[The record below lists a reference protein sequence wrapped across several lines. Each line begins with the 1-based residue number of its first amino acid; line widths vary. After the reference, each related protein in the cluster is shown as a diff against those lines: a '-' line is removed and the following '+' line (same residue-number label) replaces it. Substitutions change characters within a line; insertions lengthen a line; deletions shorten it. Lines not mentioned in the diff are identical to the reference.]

1 MKKPAAA
8 LLHLLAGLAV
18 SGLALAAP
26 DPASMLAAAEGDESL
41 KLIQTVFGNPG
52 GLFPSAGGPMPGGEI
67 FSSIFLNLNIIL
79 FGLGL
84 AWLTYGVVAALVQ
97 TAHEGEF
104 LGKRMSTTWVPIR
117 LTIGLVTLVPFV
129 KGWSIAQL
137 FVYLM
142 AVLGIGAANLTVQG
156 FAGSVN
162 QLSANATPYAAPASK
177 TVDPK
182 TREAVEKM
190 LKVAACVESHNFEL
204 AAGEANGALQYEQQQ
219 YATCQKVAGRMVC
232 GITAEL
238 PDEFACGSISFPTAK
253 ADAGSNKSDP
263 AMAAIATSVAMAQ
276 ESAGLEA
283 FQEAR
288 TLARELAQAAA
299 TGADFA
305 GIGKRV
311 DDIAKAYQARLVQAV
326 AAHESQIQQRASE
339 ALAKAGSMEK
349 GGWVSLGT
357 SYKTLS
363 SDLSAFSQ
371 MGQGVAEVK
380 IEEGR
385 AQGEFMARLSGAW
398 GGMEDFAERLTS
410 DGEVWRW
417 LSNKINSGIAGIG
430 NDNGLVNP
438 LVVAQKLG
446 DTTIGAGQA
455 LFLVSQIPV
464 VSKVLEKL
472 PAFDSLST
480 VGMVLFWAGA
490 FLSIYVPM
498 IPFIA
503 FWSGV
508 ITWLGALAEGLVA
521 APLWSFAHLDTDGE
535 GLGQRTQHGYIFV
548 LQVFLRPVLMVIGF
562 IAASLSML
570 ALGTLFVKL
579 YSMAWETAGYQNFD
593 VGAVVLLVG
602 GVVLFA
608 VLLISIVQGAFNM
621 VTYIPDQVLGW
632 LGGHIGDKL
641 GRQQEAQH
649 EGKFQS
655 AVLAGKAAVKL

>member
-1 MKKPAAA
+1 MKKSVA

-26 DPASMLAAAEGDESL
+26 DPASMLAAAGGGDESL

-67 FSSIFLNLNIIL
+67 FSSIFTNLNVIL
-79 FGLGL
+79 LTLGL
-84 AWLTYGVVAALVQ
+84 AWLTYGVVAGLVQ

-104 LGKRMSTTWVPIR
+104 LGKRMSTTWMPIR
-117 LTIGLVTLVPFV
+117 LTIGIVTLVPFV

-162 QLSANATPYAAPASK
+162 QLSASATPYTAPASK
-177 TVDPK
+177 AVDPK

-204 AAGEANGALQYEQQQ
+204 AAGEANGALQYDQQQ
-219 YATCQKVAGRMVC
+219 YATCQKTQGRMVC
-232 GITAEL
+232 GIAAEL

-253 ADAGSNKSDP
+253 ATDSKNSDP
-263 AMAAIATSVAMAQ
+263 AMASIAAAVAAGQ
-276 ESAGLEA
+276 EAAGLEA
-283 FQEAR
+283 FQKAR

-305 GIGKRV
+305 GVGQRV
-311 DDIAKAYQARLVQAV
+311 DEIARSYQAGLVQAV

-371 MGQGVAEVK
+371 MGLGVAEVQ

-398 GGMEDFAERLTS
+398 SGMEDFAGRLT
-410 DGEVWRW
+410 GEGETWRW
-417 LSNKINSGIAGIG
+417 LSNKINGGIAGIG
-430 NDNGLVNP
+430 NDGGLVNP

-455 LFLVSQIPV
+455 LLLVSKIPV
-464 VSKVLEKL
+464 VGKVLDKI
-472 PAFDSLST
+472 PGADSLST
-480 VGMVLFWAGA
+480 IGMVLFWAGA
-490 FLSIYVPM
+490 FLAIYVPM

-503 FWSGV
+503 FWSGI
-508 ITWLGALAEGLVA
+508 ITWAGALVEGLVA
-521 APLWSFAHLDTDGE
+521 APLWSIAHLDTDGE
-535 GLGQRTQHGYIFV
+535 GLGRRTEYGYIFV
-548 LQVFLRPVLMVIGF
+548 MQVFLRPVLMVIGF

-570 ALGTLFVKL
+570 AFGTLFVRL
-579 YSMAWETAGYQNFD
+579 YSLAWQTAGYQNFD
-593 VGAVVLLVG
+593 IGAVVLLVG

-608 VLLISIVQGAFNM
+608 VLLISIVQGSFNL
-621 VTYIPDQVLGW
+621 VSLIPDKVLGW
-632 LGGHIGDKL
+632 LGGQVGEGL

-655 AVLAGKAAVKL
+655 AVLAGKTAAKL

>member
-1 MKKPAAA
+1 MKKPAA

-26 DPASMLAAAEGDESL
+26 DPASILAAAGGGDESL

-67 FSSIFLNLNIIL
+67 FASIFENLNVIL
-79 FGLGL
+79 LSLGL
-84 AWLTYGVVAALVQ
+84 AWMTYGVVAGLVQ

-104 LGKRMSTTWVPIR
+104 LGKRMSTTWMPIR
-117 LTIGLVTLVPFV
+117 LTIGIVTLVPFV

-137 FVYLM
+137 FIYLM

-162 QLSANATPYAAPASK
+162 QLSASASPYMAPAAK
-177 TVDPK
+177 AVDPK

-204 AAGEANGALQYEQQQ
+204 AAGEANGQLQYEQQQ
-219 YATCQKVAGRMVC
+219 YATCQKTAGRMVC

-238 PDEFACGSISFPTAK
+238 PDEFACGSISFPTARATDSK
-253 ADAGSNKSDP
+253 NSDP
-263 AMAAIATSVAMAQ
+263 AMAAIAAAVAAGQ
-276 ESAGLEA
+276 EAAGLEA

-288 TLARELAQAAA
+288 TLAHELAQAAA
-299 TGADFA
+299 TGTDFS
-305 GIGKRV
+305 GVGKRV
-311 DDIAKAYQARLVQAV
+311 DAIAKTYQAGLTQAV

-339 ALAKAGSMEK
+339 TLAKAGSMEK
-349 GGWVSLGT
+349 GGWISLGT

-363 SDLSAFSQ
+363 SDLTAFSQ
-371 MGQGVAEVK
+371 MGLGVAEVQ

-398 GGMEDFAERLTS
+398 SGMEDFAGRLT
-410 DGEVWRW
+410 GEGETWRW
-417 LSNKINSGIAGIG
+417 LSNKINSSIANIG
-430 NDNGLVNP
+430 DDGSGLVNP
-438 LVVAQKLG
+438 LVVAQRVG

-455 LFLVSQIPV
+455 AFLVAKIPV
-464 VSKVLEKL
+464 VGKVLDKIPGAE
-472 PAFDSLST
+472 SLST
-480 VGMVLFWAGA
+480 IGMVLFWAGA

-508 ITWLGALAEGLVA
+508 ITWFGALVEGLAA
-521 APLWSFAHLDTDGE
+521 APLWSIAHLDTDGE
-535 GLGQRTQHGYIFV
+535 GLGRRTEYGYIFV

-570 ALGTLFVKL
+570 AFGTLFVRL

-593 VGAVVLLVG
+593 IGAVVLVVG

-608 VLLISIVQGAFNM
+608 VLLISIVQGSFNM
-621 VTYIPDQVLGW
+621 VAIIPDKVLGW
-632 LGGHIGDKL
+632 LGNQVGEGL

-655 AVLAGKAAVKL
+655 AVLAGKTAAKL

>member
-26 DPASMLAAAEGDESL
+26 DPASMLAAAGGGDESL

-52 GLFPSAGGPMPGGEI
+52 GLFPSAGGPMPGGEV
-67 FSSIFLNLNIIL
+67 FASIFENLNVIL
-79 FGLGL
+79 LSLGL
-84 AWLTYGVVAALVQ
+84 AWMTYGVVAGLVQ

-104 LGKRMSTTWVPIR
+104 LGKRMSTTWIPIR
-117 LTIGLVTLVPFV
+117 LTIGIVTLVPFV

-162 QLSANATPYAAPASK
+162 QLSASATPYVAPASK
-177 TVDPK
+177 AVDPK

-204 AAGEANGALQYEQQQ
+204 AAGEANGALQYDQQQ
-219 YATCQKVAGRMVC
+219 YATCQETQGRMVC

-238 PDEFACGSISFPTAK
+238 PDEFACGSVSFPAAK
-253 ADAGSNKSDP
+253 ATDSKNSDP
-263 AMAAIATSVAMAQ
+263 AMAAIAASVAAGQ
-276 ESAGLEA
+276 EAAGLEA

-299 TGADFA
+299 TGTDFA
-305 GIGKRV
+305 GVGKRV
-311 DDIAKAYQARLVQAV
+311 DAIAKTYQAGLTQAV
-326 AAHESQIQQRASE
+326 AAHESQIQQRASA

-349 GGWVSLGT
+349 GGWISLGT

-363 SDLSAFSQ
+363 SDLTAFSQ
-371 MGQGVAEVK
+371 MGLGVAEVQ

-398 GGMEDFAERLTS
+398 SGMEDFAGRLT
-410 DGEVWRW
+410 GEGETWRW
-417 LSNKINSGIAGIG
+417 LSNKINSGIASIG
-430 NDNGLVNP
+430 DDGGLVNP

-455 LFLVSQIPV
+455 LFLVSKIPV
-464 VSKVLEKL
+464 VSKVLDKIPGAE
-472 PAFDSLST
+472 SLST

-490 FLSIYVPM
+490 FLAIYVPM

-503 FWSGV
+503 FWSGI
-508 ITWLGALAEGLVA
+508 ITWAGALVEGLVA
-521 APLWSFAHLDTDGE
+521 APLWSIAHLDTDGE
-535 GLGQRTQHGYIFV
+535 GLGRRTEYGYIFV
-548 LQVFLRPVLMVIGF
+548 MQVFLRPVLMVIGF
-562 IAASLSML
+562 VAASLSML
-570 ALGTLFVKL
+570 AFGTLFVRL

-593 VGAVVLLVG
+593 MGAVVLLVG

-608 VLLISIVQGAFNM
+608 VLLISIVQGSFNLVSM
-621 VTYIPDQVLGW
+621 IPDKVLGW
-632 LGGHIGDKL
+632 LGSQVGEGL

-655 AVLAGKAAVKL
+655 AVLAGKTAAKL

>member
-1 MKKPAAA
+1 MKKTAA
-8 LLHLLAGLAV
+8 LLHILAGLAV
-18 SGLALAAP
+18 SSLALAAP
-26 DPASMLAAAEGDESL
+26 DPASILAAAGGGDESL

-67 FSSIFLNLNIIL
+67 FASIFSNLNVIL
-79 FGLGL
+79 LTLGL
-84 AWLTYGVVAALVQ
+84 FWMTYGVMAGLVQ

-104 LGKRMSTTWVPIR
+104 LGKRMSTTWIPIR
-117 LTIGLVTLVPFV
+117 LTIGIVTLVPFV

-162 QLSANATPYAAPASK
+162 QLSASATPYTAPASK
-177 TVDPK
+177 AVDPK

-219 YATCQKVAGRMVC
+219 YATCQKTQGRMVC

-238 PDEFACGSISFPTAK
+238 PDEFACGSIAFPTAK
-253 ADAGSNKSDP
+253 VTDSTKSDP
-263 AMAAIATSVAMAQ
+263 EMASIAAAVAAGQ
-276 ESAGLEA
+276 EAAGLEA

-299 TGADFA
+299 TGTDFA
-305 GIGKRV
+305 GVGKRV
-311 DDIAKAYQARLVQAV
+311 DAIAKAYQAGLTQAV
-326 AAHESQIQQRASE
+326 AAHEPKIQQRASQ

-349 GGWVSLGT
+349 GGWISLGT

-363 SDLSAFSQ
+363 SDLTAFSQ
-371 MGQGVAEVK
+371 MGLGVAEVQ

-398 GGMEDFAERLTS
+398 SGMEDFADRLT
-410 DGEVWRW
+410 GEGETWRW
-417 LSNKINSGIAGIG
+417 LSNKINGGIASIG
-430 NDNGLVNP
+430 NDGGLVNP
-438 LVVAQKLG
+438 LIVGQKLG

-455 LFLVSQIPV
+455 LILVSKIPV
-464 VSKVLEKL
+464 VSKVLDKIPGAE
-472 PAFDSLST
+472 SLST
-480 VGMVLFWAGA
+480 IGMVLFWAGA
-490 FLSIYVPM
+490 FLAIYVPM

-503 FWSGV
+503 FWSGI
-508 ITWLGALAEGLVA
+508 ITWLGTLAEGLVA
-521 APLWSFAHLDTDGE
+521 APLWSIAHLDTDGE
-535 GLGQRTQHGYIFV
+535 GLGRRTEYGYLFIA
-548 LQVFLRPVLMVIGF
+548 QVFLRPVLMVIGF
-562 IAASLSML
+562 VVASLSML
-570 ALGTLFVKL
+570 ALGTLFTKL

-593 VGAVVLLVG
+593 MGAVVLLVG
-602 GVVLFA
+602 GVVLFG
-608 VLLISIVQGAFNM
+608 VLLISIVQGSFNLIS
-621 VTYIPDQVLGW
+621 YIPDKVLGW
-632 LGGHIGDKL
+632 LGNQVGEGL

-655 AVLAGKAAVKL
+655 AVLAGKTAAKL

>member
-1 MKKPAAA
+1 MKKPAA

-26 DPASMLAAAEGDESL
+26 DPASMLAAAGGGDESL

-52 GLFPSAGGPMPGGEI
+52 GLFPSASGPMPGGEV
-67 FSSIFLNLNIIL
+67 FSSIFTNLNIIL
-79 FGLGL
+79 FSLGL
-84 AWLTYGVVAALVQ
+84 AWLTYGVVAGLVQ

-117 LTIGLVTLVPFV
+117 VTIGLVTLVPFV

-162 QLSANATPYAAPASK
+162 QLSASVTPYVAPASK

-204 AAGEANGALQYEQQQ
+204 AAGEANGELQYDQQQ
-219 YATCQKVAGRMVC
+219 YATCQKTQGRMVC

-253 ADAGSNKSDP
+253 ATDSKNSDP
-263 AMAAIATSVAMAQ
+263 AMASIAAAVAAGQ
-276 ESAGLEA
+276 EAAGLDA
-283 FQEAR
+283 FQQTR

-299 TGADFA
+299 TGTDFA
-305 GIGKRV
+305 GVGKRV
-311 DDIAKAYQARLVQAV
+311 DDIAKVYQAGLIQAV

-339 ALAKAGSMEK
+339 ALAKAGGMEK
-349 GGWVSLGT
+349 GGWISLGT

-371 MGQGVAEVK
+371 MGLGVAEVQ

-398 GGMEDFAERLTS
+398 SGMEDFAGRLT
-410 DGEVWRW
+410 GEGETWRW
-417 LSNKINSGIAGIG
+417 LSNKINGGIASIG
-430 NDNGLVNP
+430 SDGGLVNP

-446 DTTIGAGQA
+446 DTTIGAGQT
-455 LFLVSQIPV
+455 LFLVSKIPV

-480 VGMVLFWAGA
+480 VGTVLFWAGA
-490 FLSIYVPM
+490 FLAIYVPM

-503 FWSGV
+503 FWSGI
-508 ITWLGALAEGLVA
+508 ITWLGTLAEGLVA
-521 APLWSFAHLDTDGE
+521 APLWSIAHLDTDGE
-535 GLGQRTQHGYIFV
+535 GLGRRTEYGYIF
-548 LQVFLRPVLMVIGF
+548 LMQVFLRPVLMVIGF

-608 VLLISIVQGAFNM
+608 VLLISIVQGSFNLVSM
-621 VTYIPDQVLGW
+621 IPDKVLGW
-632 LGGHIGDKL
+632 LGSQVGEGL

-655 AVLAGKAAVKL
+655 AVLAGKTAAKL

>member
-1 MKKPAAA
+1 MKKSAAA
-8 LLHLLAGLAV
+8 LLHLLAGLVV
-18 SGLALAAP
+18 SGLAMATP
-26 DPASMLAAAEGDESL
+26 DPASILAAAGGDDESL

-67 FSSIFLNLNIIL
+67 FSSIFENLNVIL
-79 FGLGL
+79 LTLGL
-84 AWLTYGVVAALVQ
+84 AWMTYGVVAGLVQ

-104 LGKRMSTTWVPIR
+104 LGKRMSSTWIPIR
-117 LTIGLVTLVPFV
+117 LTIGIVTLVPFV

-137 FVYLM
+137 FIYLM

-162 QLSANATPYAAPASK
+162 QLSASATPYMPPASK
-177 TVDPK
+177 AVDPK

-219 YATCQKVAGRMVC
+219 YATCQKTAGRMVC

-253 ADAGSNKSDP
+253 ATDNRNSDP
-263 AMAAIATSVAMAQ
+263 AMASIAAAVAAGQ
-276 ESAGLEA
+276 EAAGLEA
-283 FQEAR
+283 FQQTR

-299 TGADFA
+299 TGADFT
-305 GIGKRV
+305 GVGKRV
-311 DDIAKAYQARLVQAV
+311 DDIAKAYQAGLTQAV

-349 GGWVSLGT
+349 GGWVSLGS

-363 SDLSAFSQ
+363 SDLTAFSQ
-371 MGQGVAEVK
+371 MGLGVAEVQ

-398 GGMEDFAERLTS
+398 SGMEDFSDRLT
-410 DGEVWRW
+410 GEGETWRW
-417 LSNKINSGIAGIG
+417 LSNKINGGIASIG
-430 NDNGLVNP
+430 NDGGLVNP

-446 DTTIGAGQA
+446 DTTLGAGQA
-455 LFLVSQIPV
+455 LFLVSKIPLV
-464 VSKVLEKL
+464 GKVLDKI
-472 PAFDSLST
+472 PGADSLST
-480 VGMVLFWAGA
+480 VGMVLFWTGA

-503 FWSGV
+503 FWSGI
-508 ITWLGALAEGLVA
+508 ITWLGTLAEGLVA
-521 APLWSFAHLDTDGE
+521 APLWSIAHLDTDGE
-535 GLGQRTQHGYIFV
+535 GLGRRTEYGYIFIM
-548 LQVFLRPVLMVIGF
+548 QVFLRPVLMVIGF
-562 IAASLSML
+562 IVASLSML

-579 YSMAWETAGYQNFD
+579 YGMAWETAGYQNTD
-593 VGAVVLLVG
+593 MGAVVLLVG
-602 GVVLFA
+602 GVVLFG
-608 VLLISIVQGAFNM
+608 VVLISIVQGSFAL
-621 VTYIPDQVLGW
+621 VSYIPDKVLGW
-632 LGGHIGDKL
+632 LGSHIGEGL
-641 GRQQEAQH
+641 GRQQEVQH

-655 AVLAGKAAVKL
+655 AVLAGKAAAKL

>member
-1 MKKPAAA
+1 MKKSAA

-18 SGLALAAP
+18 SGVALAAP
-26 DPASMLAAAEGDESL
+26 DPASMLAAAGGGDESL

-67 FSSIFLNLNIIL
+67 FASIFSNLNVIL
-79 FGLGL
+79 LTLGL
-84 AWLTYGVVAALVQ
+84 AWMTYGVVAGLVQ

-104 LGKRMSTTWVPIR
+104 LGKRMSTTWFPIR
-117 LTIGLVTLVPFV
+117 ATIGIVTLVPFV

-162 QLSANATPYAAPASK
+162 QLSASATPYMAPASK
-177 TVDPK
+177 AVDPK

-190 LKVAACVESHNFEL
+190 LKVAACVEAHNFEL

-219 YATCQKVAGRMVC
+219 YATCQTTAGRMVC

-253 ADAGSNKSDP
+253 ATDSKKSDP
-263 AMAAIATSVAMAQ
+263 AMAAIAAAVAAGQ
-276 ESAGLEA
+276 EAAGLEA

-305 GIGKRV
+305 GVGKRV
-311 DDIAKAYQARLVQAV
+311 DAIAKVYQAGLTQAV
-326 AAHESQIQQRASE
+326 AAHESQIQQRASQ
-339 ALAKAGSMEK
+339 ALSKAGSMER
-349 GGWVSLGT
+349 GGWISLGT

-363 SDLSAFSQ
+363 SDLTAFSQ
-371 MGQGVAEVK
+371 MGLGVAEVQ

-398 GGMEDFAERLTS
+398 SGMEDFAGRLTNE
-410 DGEVWRW
+410 GETWRW
-417 LSNKINSGIAGIG
+417 LSNKINGGIASIG
-430 NDNGLVNP
+430 DDGGLVNP

-455 LFLVSQIPV
+455 LFLVSKIPV
-464 VSKVLEKL
+464 VSKVLDKIPGAE
-472 PAFDSLST
+472 SLST

-490 FLSIYVPM
+490 FLAIYVPM

-503 FWSGV
+503 FWSGI
-508 ITWLGALAEGLVA
+508 ITWAGALVEGLAA
-521 APLWSFAHLDTDGE
+521 APLWSIAHLDTDGE
-535 GLGQRTQHGYIFV
+535 GLGRRTEYGYIFV
-548 LQVFLRPVLMVIGF
+548 MQVFLRPVLMVIGF
-562 IAASLSML
+562 VAASLSML
-570 ALGTLFVKL
+570 AFGTLFVRL

-593 VGAVVLLVG
+593 IGAVVLLVG
-602 GVVLFA
+602 GVVLFG
-608 VLLISIVQGAFNM
+608 VLLISIVQGSFNL
-621 VTYIPDQVLGW
+621 VSYIPDKVLGW
-632 LGGHIGDKL
+632 LGNQVGEGL

-655 AVLAGKAAVKL
+655 AVLAGKTAAKL

>member
-1 MKKPAAA
+1 MMKKSAA
-8 LLHLLAGLAV
+8 LLHLLACLTV
-18 SGLALAAP
+18 SGLAMAAP
-26 DPASMLAAAEGDESL
+26 DPASILAAAGGDDESL

-67 FSSIFLNLNIIL
+67 FASIFETLNVIL
-79 FGLGL
+79 LTLGL
-84 AWLTYGVVAALVQ
+84 AWLTYGVVAGMVQ

-104 LGKRMSTTWVPIR
+104 LGKRMSSTWIPIR
-117 LTIGLVTLVPFV
+117 LTIGIVTLVPFV

-162 QLSANATPYAAPASK
+162 QLSASATPYVAPASK
-177 TVDPK
+177 AVDPK

-204 AAGEANGALQYEQQQ
+204 AAGEANGALLYEQQQ
-219 YATCQKVAGRMVC
+219 YATCQEAAGRMVC

-238 PDEFACGSISFPTAK
+238 PDEFACGSVAFPTAK
-253 ADAGSNKSDP
+253 ATDTKNSDP
-263 AMAAIATSVAMAQ
+263 AMSSIAAAVAAGQ
-276 ESAGLEA
+276 EAAGLDA
-283 FQEAR
+283 FQQTR
-288 TLARELAQAAA
+288 RLARELAQAAA
-299 TGADFA
+299 TGADFS
-305 GIGKRV
+305 GVGKRV
-311 DDIAKAYQARLVQAV
+311 DAIAKAYQVGLTQAV
-326 AAHESQIQQRASE
+326 AAHESQIQQRASQ

-349 GGWVSLGT
+349 GGWISLGS

-363 SDLSAFSQ
+363 SDLTAFSQ
-371 MGQGVAEVK
+371 MGLGVAEVQ

-398 GGMEDFAERLTS
+398 SGMEDFAGRLT
-410 DGEVWRW
+410 GEGETWRW
-417 LSNKINSGIAGIG
+417 LSNKINGGIASIG
-430 NDNGLVNP
+430 NDGGLVNP

-446 DTTIGAGQA
+446 DTTLGAGQA
-455 LFLVSQIPV
+455 LFLVSKIPV
-464 VSKVLEKL
+464 VGKVLDKI
-472 PAFDSLST
+472 PGADSLST

-490 FLSIYVPM
+490 FLAVYVPM

-508 ITWLGALAEGLVA
+508 ITWLGTLAEGLVA
-521 APLWSFAHLDTDGE
+521 APLWSIAHLDTDGE
-535 GLGQRTQHGYIFV
+535 GLGRRTEYGYIFV
-548 LQVFLRPVLMVIGF
+548 MQVFLRPVLMVIGF
-562 IAASLSML
+562 IVASLSML

-579 YSMAWETAGYQNFD
+579 YSLAWEAAGYQNFD
-593 VGAVVLLVG
+593 MGAVVLLVG
-602 GVVLFA
+602 GVVLFG
-608 VLLISIVQGAFNM
+608 VLLISIVQGSFNL
-621 VTYIPDQVLGW
+621 VSYIPDRVLGW
-632 LGGHIGDKL
+632 LGSHIGEGL

-655 AVLAGKAAVKL
+655 AVLAGKAAAKL

>member
-1 MKKPAAA
+1 MKKPAA
-8 LLHLLAGLAV
+8 LLHVLAGLAV

-26 DPASMLAAAEGDESL
+26 DPASILAAAGGGDESL

-67 FSSIFLNLNIIL
+67 FSSIFTNLNVIL
-79 FGLGL
+79 LTLGL
-84 AWLTYGVVAALVQ
+84 AWLTYGVVAGLVQ

-104 LGKRMSTTWVPIR
+104 LGKRMSSTWIPIR
-117 LTIGLVTLVPFV
+117 LTIGIVTLVPFV

-162 QLSANATPYAAPASK
+162 QLSASATPYMAPASK
-177 TVDPK
+177 AVDPK

-219 YATCQKVAGRMVC
+219 YATCQKVAGRVVC
-232 GITAEL
+232 GIAAEL

-253 ADAGSNKSDP
+253 ATDSKNSDP
-263 AMAAIATSVAMAQ
+263 AMASIAAAVAAGQ
-276 ESAGLEA
+276 EAAGLEA
-283 FQEAR
+283 FQKAR
-288 TLARELAQAAA
+288 TLARKLAQAAA

-305 GIGKRV
+305 GVGKRV
-311 DDIAKAYQARLVQAV
+311 DEIAKTYQAGLTQAV

-371 MGQGVAEVK
+371 MGLGVAEVQV
-380 IEEGR
+380 EEGR

-398 GGMEDFAERLTS
+398 SGMEDFAGRLMNE
-410 DGEVWRW
+410 GETWRW
-417 LSNKINSGIAGIG
+417 LSNKINGGIASIG
-430 NDNGLVNP
+430 NDGGLVNP

-446 DTTIGAGQA
+446 DTTVGAGQA
-455 LFLVSQIPV
+455 VFLVSKIPV
-464 VSKVLEKL
+464 VSTVLSKV
-472 PAFDSLST
+472 PGFDSLT
-480 VGMVLFWAGA
+480 TIGQVLFWTGA

-503 FWSGV
+503 FWSGIV
-508 ITWLGALAEGLVA
+508 TWLGTLAEGLVA

-535 GLGQRTQHGYIFV
+535 GLGRRTEYGYIFAM
-548 LQVFLRPVLMVIGF
+548 QVFLRPVLMVIGF
-562 IAASLSML
+562 VAASLAML
-570 ALGTLFVKL
+570 ALGTLLLKL
-579 YSMAWETAGYQNFD
+579 YTLAWETAGYQNFD
-593 VGAVVLLVG
+593 VGAVVLVVG

-608 VLLISIVQGAFNM
+608 VLLVSLVQGAFNL
-621 VTYIPDQVLGW
+621 VSYIPDRVLGW
-632 LGGHIGDKL
+632 LGGYVGEGL

-655 AVLAGKAAVKL
+655 AVLAGKAAAKL